1 VFSLGANHDS
11 LACIGGH
18 DAAEATHD
26 DGISRSVPGQARSDH
41 QLEARTGGA
50 RRQDRLGVDRRRDR
64 AALRRSGP
72 ARDSARFVIELLL
85 LKHIYG
91 LSDEGVCERW
101 VHDPYFQYFT
111 GEEFFQHE
119 FPHERSDLS
128 HWRKRLGDRLE
139 LLLAESLRVAHAS
152 GALRTKDL
160 ARVTIDTTVQ
170 PKNVT
175 FPTDA
180 KLLHAAIKGLN
191 RMARKH
197 AVQLRQSYLRVA
209 KHAAMMAGR
218 YAHAKQFNRH
228 RRQLRILRTRL
239 GRIIRDIHRKI
250 AGQPTLEGAFEWPL
264 ARASQIRSQQQ
275 RQRGWKLYS
284 FHAPEVECIGKGKA
298 SAPYEFGVKVS
309 VATTNARAPGGQ
321 FVLHAK
327 ALPGNPYD
335 GHTLRSAIEDTER
348 LTGREIERAYVD
360 KGYRGHDAPNPH
372 RVFISGQKRGVFGT
386 IKRELRRRSAIEPV
400 IGHMK
405 AEGHLG
411 RCYLKGSAGDAANA
425 ILTAVGHNLRLV
437 LAWLR
442 ILLRL
447 ILIALRSAITAQPKL
462 NMAS

>member
-1 VFSLGANHDS
+1 MRPKKAWTTSEGDLFRARLERIINLKHELVQ
-11 LACIGGH
+11 LAGRIDWDWIDCEIAPLYSDNGRP
-18 DAAEATHD
+18 
-26 DGISRSVPGQARSDH
+26 GIES
-41 QLEARTGGA
+41 
-50 RRQDRLGVDRRRDR
+50 
-64 AALRRSGP
+64 
-72 ARDSARFVIELLL
+72 RFVIGLLL

-91 LSDEGVCERW
+91 LSDEGVCQRW
-101 VHDPYFQYFT
+101 VYDPYFQHFT
-111 GEEFFQHE
+111 GEQFFQHE

-128 HWRKRLGDRLE
+128 HWRKRLGDKLE
-139 LLLAESLRVAHAS
+139 LLLAESLRVAHTS
-152 GALRTKDL
+152 GALRTRDL
-160 ARVTIDTTVQ
+160 ARVTVDTTVQ
-170 PKNVT
+170 PKAIT

-191 RMARKH
+191 RLAQKH
-197 AVQLRQSYLRVA
+197 GVRLRQSYLRIA
-209 KHAAMMAGR
+209 KRAAMMAGR

-228 RRQLRILRTRL
+228 HRELRLLRTRL
-239 GRIIRDIHRKI
+239 GRIIRDIRRKI
-250 AGQPTLEGAFEWPL
+250 ADQTEVEVAFEWPL
-264 ARASQIRSQQQ
+264 SRAAQIRSQQQ

-284 FHAPEVECIGKGKA
+284 FHAPEAECIGKGKA

-309 VATTNARAPGGQ
+309 IVTTNARAPGGQ

-335 GHTLRSAIEDTER
+335 GHTLRDVIEDTQK

-360 KGYRGHDAPNPH
+360 KGYRGHDAQNPR
-372 RVFISGQKRGVFGT
+372 RVFISGQKRGVFGA

-411 RCYLKGSAGDAANA
+411 RCYLKGTAGDAANA

-442 ILLRL
+442 ILLCL
-447 ILIALRSAITAQPKL
+447 ILAALRSALAADPKL
-462 NMAS
+462 KL